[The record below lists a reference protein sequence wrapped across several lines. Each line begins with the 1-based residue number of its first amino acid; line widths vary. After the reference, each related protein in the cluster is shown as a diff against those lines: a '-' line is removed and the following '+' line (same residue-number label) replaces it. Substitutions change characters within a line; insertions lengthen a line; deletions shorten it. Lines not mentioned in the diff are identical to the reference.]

1 MQIPTLRQ
9 LAGRSPTLLV
19 ALLTAFLAPTAL
31 ILSLPAVAEEGKGLV
46 GFRADPNAPI
56 EIEADTLEVEQN
68 AQQATFIGNV
78 DAIQGTMR
86 LRSDRLVVT
95 YAEKTAASTG
105 GAGGTE
111 ITRIRATGDVHVMS
125 EDDQSADGQ
134 WAIYEVAASEITM
147 GDAVVLRQGD
157 NVVRGNRLKID
168 LNTGQARVESTA
180 TSGTGTVENGSN
192 GRVRGLFR
200 VPEQ

>member
-1 MQIPTLRQ
+1 
-9 LAGRSPTLLV
+9 
-19 ALLTAFLAPTAL
+19 
-31 ILSLPAVAEEGKGLV
+31 
-46 GFRADPNAPI
+46 
-56 EIEADTLEVEQN
+56 
-68 AQQATFIGNV
+68 
-78 DAIQGTMR
+78 
-86 LRSDRLVVT
+86 
-95 YAEKTAASTG
+95 
-105 GAGGTE
+105 
-111 ITRIRATGDVHVMS
+111 MS

-168 LNTGQARVESTA
+168 LNTGQARVESAA